1 MTVADTTKTAEEK
14 SAEKPMN
21 QKQADV
27 IQKAAGPK
35 SIIFDTGP
43 IISLTTNNLLW
54 VLEPMKKKFGGKFYI
69 TQSVKSELVEKS
81 MSIKRFEFEGLQVMQ
96 LVNSGVLEIIGNDTL
111 KARAETLLNL
121 ANSIFQAKGHCITMV
136 HLGEMEALAA
146 CRYYNSEL
154 FVVDERTTRLLVED
168 PVRLQRIMEFRLKT
182 KISVNK
188 INLQAFQEKV
198 KDIRIARSCEIATVA
213 FRMGLLDKYLTSEK
227 SMSKAREQLLE
238 SVLWGI
244 KLRGCSVSEKEIEE
258 MVRLES

>member
-1 MTVADTTKTAEEK
+1 MAIANITKTAKEN
-14 SAEKPMN
+14 SAN
-21 QKQADV
+21 QKQA
-27 IQKAAGPK
+27 GPK
-35 SIIFDTGP
+35 SVIFDTGP

-69 TQSVKSELVEKS
+69 TQSVKSELVDKS
-81 MSIKRFEFEGLQVMQ
+81 MSIKRFEFEGLQVLQ
-96 LVNSGVLEIIGNDTL
+96 LVNSGVLEIIGGDTL

-121 ANSIFQAKGHCITMV
+121 ANSLFQAKGHYITLV

-168 PVRLQRIMEFRLKT
+168 PVRLQRILEFRLKT

-198 KDIRIARSCEIATVA
+198 KGVRVARSCEIAAVA
-213 FRMGLLDKYLTSEK
+213 FRMNLLDKYLTSEK

-244 KLRGCSVSEKEIEE
+244 KLRGCSISEKEIEE